1 MKDQFFPNQLVPVYD
16 EVVRMGVS
24 RKLHYVGILSQYCM
38 LHLVQENQKSI
49 ICGHFQIQQHE
60 LNDLRVNCLVFIYLR
75 RYVRVLSRKYSIV
88 KIICDLL
95 TPYITSQI

>member
-1 MKDQFFPNQLVPVYD
+1 MSDQFFPNQLVPVYD

-24 RKLHYVGILSQYCM
+24 RKLHHVGILSQYCM
-38 LHLVQENQKSI
+38 LHLVQENQKSV

-60 LNDLRVNCLVFIYLR
+60 LNDLSVTCLVFIYLR

-95 TPYITSQI
+95 TPDI